1 MKKSFSHPRYYSFI
15 LVNGTLPLRFI
26 WYKFISRFV
35 IFLCLLTMCGL
46 SKMTRCYFCFWDVSK
61 GFPMTKPH
69 IFIGRIAISGDCCSS
84 CSQTRGLALWRV
96 FLLSGISCCVSS
108 YVCFLAETCC
118 PGFHAVSLWERV
130 PGAGAHRC
138 GRVWGSLQMCE
149 EAGWLLVC
157 HKTISTTPGGL
168 CQWVSQQ
175 HVISLPWTQKCDYIS
190 VRIKYSPCCNVFSD
204 SWPSRKCMRMLY
216 LATTHT
222 LFVIIRHGQRMITW
236 SFKMNIVMVGSSV

>member
-15 LVNGTLPLRFI
+15 LVNGTLPLRFF

-108 YVCFLAETCC
+108 YVCFSGRDVLSRLSCC
-118 PGFHAVSLWERV
+118 LVMRASSWSWSASVWASL
-130 PGAGAHRC
+130 GQFTN
-138 GRVWGSLQMCE
+138 VWR
-149 EAGWLLVC
+149 GWMVA
-157 HKTISTTPGGL
+157 
-168 CQWVSQQ
+168 
-175 HVISLPWTQKCDYIS
+175 
-190 VRIKYSPCCNVFSD
+190 
-204 SWPSRKCMRMLY
+204 CMP
-216 LATTHT
+216 
-222 LFVIIRHGQRMITW
+222 
-236 SFKMNIVMVGSSV
+236 